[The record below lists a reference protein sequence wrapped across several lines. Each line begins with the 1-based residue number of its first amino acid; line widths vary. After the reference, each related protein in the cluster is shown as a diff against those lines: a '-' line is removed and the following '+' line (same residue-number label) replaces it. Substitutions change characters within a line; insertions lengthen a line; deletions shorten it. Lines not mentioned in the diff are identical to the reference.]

1 MSLTVAYGALF
12 TGIVIWLLLVSRF
25 RARSWEPLASTGDT
39 LDARGHIPPQRIGL
53 WVFLGVVTS
62 LFGLFISAFL
72 MRMGHDLQASDWK
85 PFPEPLILWIN
96 TAALILGSVAMQWAR
111 ACVARGDADRTRAAL
126 LVAGV
131 LTIAFLVGQVLAWR
145 LMIISGY
152 FQPHNPAVAFFYL
165 LTLMHAL
172 HIVGGLYV
180 WGRVLVRMRT
190 RINDLDEHQALE
202 IRRRFRLSVELCTV
216 YWHYLLFVWMVV
228 FALLL
233 THSIDSEFVFDR
245 LC

>member
-1 MSLTVAYGALF
+1 MSLTVAYGALI
-12 TGIVIWLLLVSRF
+12 TGVVVWLLLVSRF
-25 RARSWEPLASTGDT
+25 RTRSWEPLIVPGTGET
-39 LDARGHIPPQRIGL
+39 QSGLPPQRVGL
-53 WVFLGVVTS
+53 WVFLAVVTS
-62 LFGLFISAFL
+62 LFGLFISAFF
-72 MRMGHDLQASDWK
+72 MRMGHGAPAADWK

-111 ACVARGDADRTRAAL
+111 ASVSKGDAVTTRRAL
-126 LVAGV
+126 FGAGT

-152 FQPHNPAVAFFYL
+152 FQPYNPAVAFFYL
-165 LTLMHAL
+165 LTLLHAL

-180 WGRVLVRMRT
+180 WGRMLVRLRAQVSESEA
-190 RINDLDEHQALE
+190 IEV
-202 IRRRFRLSVELCTV
+202 RRKFRLSVELCTV
-216 YWHYLLFVWMVV
+216 YWHYLLFIWLVV

-233 THSIDSEFVFDR
+233 THSIDSEFAFDR